1 MVYRIFAGTIVAGV
15 ALVAIAQNARVPIDF
30 RGRWASSEARCG
42 VSHEGSLT
50 IYEDRI
56 DFYESRGK
64 VLSVTEVSPVQVEV
78 EIEST
83 GEGQTWRHLRLFVL
97 SQDKRT
103 LIDMTNRASP
113 FSRVRCDK

>member
-1 MVYRIFAGTIVAGV
+1 MVYRIIAGTIVAGV

-30 RGRWASSEARCG
+30 RGRWASSEAQCG
-42 VSHEGSLT
+42 VPHEGSLT
-50 IYEDRI
+50 ISEDRI

-64 VLSVTEVSPVQVEV
+64 VLSVNEASPLQVEV

-83 GEGQTWRHLRLFVL
+83 GEGQTWRHLRRFVL

-103 LIDMTNRASP
+103 LTDTTNSA